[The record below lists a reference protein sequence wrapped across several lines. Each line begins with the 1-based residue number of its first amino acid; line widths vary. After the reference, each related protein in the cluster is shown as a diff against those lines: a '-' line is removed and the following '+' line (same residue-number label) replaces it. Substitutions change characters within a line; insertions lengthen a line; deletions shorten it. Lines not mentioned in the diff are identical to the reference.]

1 MARVFVSSTF
11 KDLEECREKVRLNLK
26 RMRHEDIAMEYFI
39 AEDKR
44 PVDKCLGDV
53 ASCDLYIGVFA
64 WRYGYTPEGYGK
76 SITELEYRKAVKAGK
91 ECLIFLLHEDAPWPP
106 KYVDKGKDAEKIAA
120 LRNELST
127 KYIVSFFK
135 SADELSSLVGA
146 AIHQWE
152 TQNKSSVLEE
162 GKIAE
167 LDLTQYKEAVSKR
180 YCNIDLDALTPSKKE
195 DYLKIKL
202 SSVFVEQNVR
212 ENPPPVEL
220 PKEILNKMHEEWD
233 PEKECFPEGL
243 TAEDLKRA
251 KESYYSKDSKSVL
264 DVISDEKNRFIVI
277 LGDPGAGKSTLTKY
291 IILSV
296 LQLNDDEKLLSFF
309 NSYLPL
315 RVELREFAG
324 LCAEKDCKT
333 FLDYFQHLSETE
345 GYSLTKE
352 EVDNYLKNDGKAIII
367 FDGLD
372 EIFDPKEW
380 ERINRM
386 IVGFTLDYPKVR
398 VIVTSRIIG
407 YKRKIL
413 DDAGFV
419 HFTLQD
425 FEKEQIEN
433 FLDKWYPFVVDE
445 NEIENRKS
453 RILKALKDSPSIR
466 QLAGNPLLLTILAII
481 GKHQELPRERWKLYD
496 HAASVLVENWEV
508 NKHLKRSS
516 VEMDFIGED
525 DKKEL
530 LMKIAFKMQS
540 GPDGL
545 AGNFIHRKTLQQ
557 EIEVYLQNRYQK
569 DPSDSKEIAVS
580 IIDQLRRVNFILC
593 LYGADFY
600 GFVHR
605 TFLEYFCAM
614 DIVQKFDNHALN
626 IETLKLNYFEK
637 YWEDPTWHEVLSL
650 VCGMKEKFADDIIK
664 CLMQI
669 YDPQYFGNR
678 PPLNIVLAIKC
689 LSEIRNPNAIGDTAK
704 KLLERVLRL
713 FEMVRWTQDINQF
726 LAEEVVPAAKLV
738 GDRWPNRDIIIDQF
752 SQSQAYMRYYSF
764 LIPPDIDID
773 LNNTWAEFI
782 TGVNSKSKKLHE
794 EALRKIT
801 NKAYSSLLGVLVLGK
816 YESKDGDLFRLFYVS
831 AQSRFYFVR
840 STAVQELAS
849 GWHDDPETIRFI
861 KRATN
866 DESLTVRITAVQELA
881 RGWHDDPETINII
894 KQRATNDENNY
905 VRSTAVQE
913 LASGWHDDPETIRFI
928 KQRATKDN
936 HWEVRRSAV
945 QELASGWHD
954 DPETIRF
961 IKRATNDKNNDV
973 RSTAVQELARG
984 WHDDPE
990 TIRFIKRATN
1000 DKNNDVR
1007 STAVQE
1013 LARGWHDDP
1022 ETINIIKQWATNDKD
1037 KNVRSTAVQELA
1049 REWHDDPETIN
1060 IIKQWATNDKDK
1072 NVRITVVQELASGW
1086 HDDPETINIIKQRA
1100 TNDDHWE
1107 VRITAA
1113 QELAS
1118 GWHDDPETINII
1130 KQRATNDENNYVRI
1144 TAVQELASGW
1154 HDGPET
1160 IRFIK
1165 QRATKDNHWE
1175 VRRSAVQELASGWH
1189 DDSETINIIKQR
1201 ITNDDHWEVRGT
1213 AVQELASGWHDD
1225 PETINII
1232 KQRATNDED
1241 NDVRRSAVKK

>member
-1 MARVFVSSTF
+1 MVDKMARVFVSSTF
-11 KDLEECREKVRLNLK
+11 KDLEECRKKVSFELR
-26 RMRHEDIAMEYFI
+26 RMDHEDVAMEYFV
-39 AEDKR
+39 AEDVR
-44 PVDKCLGDV
+44 PLDKCLKAV
-53 ASCDLYIGVFA
+53 VSSDLYIGIFA
-64 WRYGYTPEGYGK
+64 WRYGYIPDGYDK
-76 SITELEYRKAVKAGK
+76 SMTELEYRKAVETGK
-91 ECLIFLLHEDAPWPP
+91 DCLIFLLHEDALWPR
-106 KYVDKGKDAEKIAA
+106 KFVDKGENLDKVEA
-120 LRNELST
+120 LRSNFSREYLGG
-127 KYIVSFFK
+127 FFTTPDDL
-135 SADELSSLVGA
+135 ASLVGA
-146 AIHQWE
+146 AVHKWE
-152 TQNKSSVLEE
+152 IEKSRDSPQEE
-162 GKIAE
+162 MIIAHI
-167 LDLTQYKEAVSKR
+167 DLKQYREAVSKR

-220 PKEILNKMHEEWD
+220 PKEIWNKMHEEWD

-243 TAEDLKRA
+243 TAEDLKHA
-251 KESYYSKDSKSVL
+251 KESYYSKDSKAVL
-264 DVISDEKNRFIVI
+264 DVISDERNRYIVI

-296 LQLNDDEKLLSFF
+296 LQIDNDLKLSNLF

-324 LCAEKDCKT
+324 LCAEKECKT
-333 FLDYFQHLSETE
+333 FLDYFQHLGETE
-345 GYSLTKE
+345 GYNLTKE

-398 VIVTSRIIG
+398 IIVTSRIIG

-413 DDAGFV
+413 EDAGFV

-425 FEKEQIEN
+425 FEKEQIET
-433 FLDKWYPFVVDE
+433 FLDNWYPFVVDE

-453 RILKALKDSPSIR
+453 RILRALKDSPSIR

-530 LMKIAFKMQS
+530 LMRIAFKMQS

-557 EIEVYLQNRYQK
+557 EIELYLQNRYQK
-569 DPSDSKEIAVS
+569 DQSNSKMIADS

-605 TFLEYFCAM
+605 TFLEYFYAM
-614 DIVQKFDNHALN
+614 DVVQKFDNHELS

-650 VCGMKEKFADDIIK
+650 VCGMKEKFADEIIK
-664 CLMQI
+664 CLMQV
-669 YDPQYFGNR
+669 YNPQYFGNR

-738 GDRWPNRDIIIDQF
+738 GNRWPYQDIIIDQF
-752 SQSQAYMRYYSF
+752 SQSPVYMRYYSF

-782 TGVNSKSKKLHE
+782 TGVDSNSKELREEASKK
-794 EALRKIT
+794 IN

-816 YESKDGDLFRLFYVS
+816 YEPKDEDLFRLFLNLS
-831 AQSRFYFVR
+831 SQSRYYDVR
-840 STAVQELAS
+840 MSAV
-849 GWHDDPETIRFI
+849 R
-861 KRATN
+861 
-866 DESLTVRITAVQELA
+866 ELA

-894 KQRATNDENNY
+894 KQRATSDNRWN
-905 VRSTAVQE
+905 VRSA
-913 LASGWHDDPETIRFI
+913 
-928 KQRATKDN
+928 
-936 HWEVRRSAV
+936 
-945 QELASGWHD
+945 
-954 DPETIRF
+954 
-961 IKRATNDKNNDV
+961 
-973 RSTAVQELARG
+973 AVQELARG
-984 WHDDPE
+984 W
-990 TIRFIKRATN
+990 
-1000 DKNNDVR
+1000 
-1007 STAVQE
+1007 
-1013 LARGWHDDP
+1013 
-1022 ETINIIKQWATNDKD
+1022 
-1037 KNVRSTAVQELA
+1037 
-1049 REWHDDPETIN
+1049 
-1060 IIKQWATNDKDK
+1060 
-1072 NVRITVVQELASGW
+1072 
-1086 HDDPETINIIKQRA
+1086 
-1100 TNDDHWE
+1100 
-1107 VRITAA
+1107 
-1113 QELAS
+1113 
-1118 GWHDDPETINII
+1118 
-1130 KQRATNDENNYVRI
+1130 
-1144 TAVQELASGW
+1144 
-1154 HDGPET
+1154 
-1160 IRFIK
+1160 
-1165 QRATKDNHWE
+1165 
-1175 VRRSAVQELASGWH
+1175 
-1189 DDSETINIIKQR
+1189 
-1201 ITNDDHWEVRGT
+1201 
-1213 AVQELASGWHDD
+1213 
-1225 PETINII
+1225 
-1232 KQRATNDED
+1232 
-1241 NDVRRSAVKK
+1241 

>member
-1 MARVFVSSTF
+1 VLLEKLAGRLVDRMARIFVSSTF
-11 KDLEECREKVRLNLK
+11 KDLVECREKVRIVLR
-26 RMRHEDIAMEYFI
+26 RMGHEDVAMEYFV

-44 PVDKCLGDV
+44 PLDKCLNAV
-53 ASCDLYIGVFA
+53 VSSDLYIGIFA
-64 WRYGYTPEGYGK
+64 WRYGYIPDGYEK
-76 SITELEYRKAVKAGK
+76 SMTELEYQKAVETGK
-91 ECLIFLLHEDAPWPP
+91 DCLIFLLHEDAPWPR
-106 KYVDKGKDAEKIAA
+106 KFIDKGENLDKIEA
-120 LRNELST
+120 LRSNFST
-127 KYIVSFFK
+127 EYLAGFFTTP
-135 SADELSSLVGA
+135 DDLVGLVSSA
-146 AIHQWE
+146 VHKWE
-152 TQNKSSVLEE
+152 IESRNSPEE
-162 GKIAE
+162 KKIIAH
-167 LDLTQYKEAVSKR
+167 LDLTQYREAVSKR

-195 DYLKIKL
+195 DYIKVQL

-220 PKEILNKMHEEWD
+220 PKEIWNKMHEEWD

-251 KESYYSKDSKSVL
+251 KESYYSKDSKSVF
-264 DVISDEKNRFIVI
+264 DVISDERNRFIVI

-296 LQLNDDEKLLSFF
+296 LQLNDDEKLSSFF

-324 LCAEKDCKT
+324 LCKEKTCKT
-333 FLDYFQHLSETE
+333 FLDYFQYLSETE

-425 FEKEQIEN
+425 FEKEQIET
-433 FLDKWYPFVVDE
+433 FLDSWYTFVVDE
-445 NEIENRKS
+445 NEIEGRKS

-481 GKHQELPRERWKLYD
+481 GKHQELPKERWKLYD

-545 AGNFIHRKTLQQ
+545 AGNFIHRRTLQQ

-569 DPSDSKEIAVS
+569 DSSDSKKIAVS

-614 DIVQKFDNHALN
+614 DVVQKFDNHALN

-664 CLMQI
+664 CLMQV
-669 YDPQYFGNR
+669 YNPQYFGNR

-689 LSEIRNPNAIGDTAK
+689 LSEVRNPNAIGETAK
-704 KLLERVLRL
+704 KLLERVLKL

-752 SQSQAYMRYYSF
+752 SQSQVYMRYYSIF
-764 LIPPDIDID
+764 TSSDIDID

-782 TGVNSKSKKLHE
+782 TGVDSKSKELRE
-794 EALRKIT
+794 EASRKIN

-816 YESKDGDLFRLFYVS
+816 YEPKDEDLFRLFYVS

-840 STAVQELAS
+840 STAVKELAS
-849 GWHDDPETIRFI
+849 GWHE
-861 KRATN
+861 
-866 DESLTVRITAVQELA
+866 
-881 RGWHDDPETINII
+881 
-894 KQRATNDENNY
+894 
-905 VRSTAVQE
+905 
-913 LASGWHDDPETIRFI
+913 
-928 KQRATKDN
+928 
-936 HWEVRRSAV
+936 
-945 QELASGWHD
+945 
-954 DPETIRF
+954 
-961 IKRATNDKNNDV
+961 
-973 RSTAVQELARG
+973 
-984 WHDDPE
+984 
-990 TIRFIKRATN
+990 
-1000 DKNNDVR
+1000 
-1007 STAVQE
+1007 
-1013 LARGWHDDP
+1013 DP
-1022 ETINIIKQWATNDKD
+1022 ETINIIKQWATKD
-1037 KNVRSTAVQELA
+1037 EDYNVRSTAVQ
-1049 REWHDDPETIN
+1049 
-1060 IIKQWATNDKDK
+1060 K
-1072 NVRITVVQELASGW
+1072 
-1086 HDDPETINIIKQRA
+1086 
-1100 TNDDHWE
+1100 
-1107 VRITAA
+1107 
-1113 QELAS
+1113 
-1118 GWHDDPETINII
+1118 
-1130 KQRATNDENNYVRI
+1130 
-1144 TAVQELASGW
+1144 
-1154 HDGPET
+1154 
-1160 IRFIK
+1160 
-1165 QRATKDNHWE
+1165 
-1175 VRRSAVQELASGWH
+1175 
-1189 DDSETINIIKQR
+1189 
-1201 ITNDDHWEVRGT
+1201 
-1213 AVQELASGWHDD
+1213 
-1225 PETINII
+1225 
-1232 KQRATNDED
+1232 
-1241 NDVRRSAVKK
+1241 